1 MIDSHWFTRCYFIAW
16 LLTFHSQLQVGPC
29 REGERRTSRC
39 FSACWSLTC
48 FQRCRRSLWFVR
60 LLHSAVP
67 VNSVELNT
75 ETLGEVVLE
84 TKLLRGWLQIL
95 ELVSTCK
102 SFDDTKDSMNFSS
115 REYLF
120 QDLNH
125 FKIIF
130 PCLLKGWEL
139 KICHSWYTGFR
150 RHRRSAWEVEET
162 LRVGTMALL
171 PCIICI
177 LHRLYAV
184 RRMQFQWI
192 LKSWNKLKIYEKT
205 KNRACKTKNLA
216 CD

>member
-1 MIDSHWFTRCYFIAW
+1 MFLS
-16 LLTFHSQLQVGPC
+16 LLVSNLLSTLSQEFV
-29 REGERRTSRC
+29 T
-39 FSACWSLTC
+39 
-48 FQRCRRSLWFVR
+48 FVR

-130 PCLLKGWEL
+130 PCLLKG
-139 KICHSWYTGFR
+139 
-150 RHRRSAWEVEET
+150 
-162 LRVGTMALL
+162 
-171 PCIICI
+171 
-177 LHRLYAV
+177 
-184 RRMQFQWI
+184 
-192 LKSWNKLKIYEKT
+192 
-205 KNRACKTKNLA
+205 
-216 CD
+216 